1 MKDKRIKKYI
11 VRELLNGY
19 GIFENKRNST
29 CIKVFYKHIDAI
41 NYCSRLNLDYND
53 LID

>member
-19 GIFENKRNST
+19 GIFENKRKST

-41 NYCSRLNLDYND
+41 NYSFRLNNDYNE
-53 LID
+53 LMQ